1 MDWTLDE
8 LETQV
13 ATALRAADVGPL
25 NGQIAEVPNG
35 RTIRYYTT
43 IGLLERPRQ
52 AGRTAL
58 YGRRHLEQVVA
69 IKRLQARGLP
79 LAEIQQKL
87 PAMSEA
93 ELAALAALPSP
104 MEQPGEEHG
113 PAPQRES
120 RRDRA
125 FWGSEPAEAS
135 PVSVPV
141 LPAPAPASAIQ
152 PDVTTALAVTG
163 ITLANGVTLT
173 FPSERVLSAA
183 DLEAI
188 RAALGGVTETLRA
201 RGLVPDEL
209 APEKKDEEAP

>member
-1 MDWTLDE
+1 MDWSLDE

-13 ATALRAADVGPL
+13 ATALQAAGVGPL
-25 NGQIAEVPNG
+25 NGQIAEVPNA

-43 IGLLERPRQ
+43 IGLLDRPRQ

-79 LAEIQQKL
+79 LADIQRQL
-87 PAMSEA
+87 PALSDA
-93 ELAALAALPSP
+93 ELQTLAALPALDVAG
-104 MEQPGEEHG
+104 EQHG
-113 PAPQRES
+113 PEPKRES

-125 FWGSEPAEAS
+125 FWGSEPADPS
-135 PVSVPV
+135 PVPSVPV
-141 LPAPAPASAIQ
+141 TQATSA
-152 PDVTTALAVTG
+152 VAVTG
-163 ITLANGVTLT
+163 ITLACGVTLT
-173 FPSERVLSAA
+173 FPSERALSAA

-188 RAALGGVTETLRA
+188 RAALVGVTETLRA
-201 RGLVPDEL
+201 RGLVTDEL